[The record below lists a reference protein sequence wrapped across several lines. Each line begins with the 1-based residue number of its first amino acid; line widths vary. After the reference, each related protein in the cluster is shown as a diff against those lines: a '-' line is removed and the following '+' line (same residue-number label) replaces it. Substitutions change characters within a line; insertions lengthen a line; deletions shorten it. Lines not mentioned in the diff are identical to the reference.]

1 MMVLFTVVAIV
12 VACNKSASDTHEPPV
27 TAPLSVAAA
36 KAGDTIRIKG
46 SNFTT
51 DVNQIE
57 ISFNGVKGTV
67 VRSTA
72 TEIVVIV
79 PAGAKTGNVTV
90 TVLGNAVSAG
100 SLTVV
105 PLTLYCIKSTYVS
118 PNSSYQLLSLD
129 PATLNETVV
138 FNLNDIYNG
147 FYMDDLV
154 YLPTSNEVL
163 GLKRD
168 TLVKINVETKQAIL
182 FKLSTSST
190 QSFDGLVLDNANNLY
205 TRKAVNAGPNIVN
218 FNLAKIDAAT
228 GMVTDLNPWTS
239 ANHMIYFPST
249 NEIWG
254 ISNDQELV
262 KYNLTTQNTSS
273 VQLPTNTYFY
283 SLIKDNNSNL
293 YWKNSEHIAKVD
305 PVTLAETE
313 VLLNTD
319 WSYPNQYTYIPQRHE
334 FAAIRRS
341 TSFFR
346 YSLNQKTSSTTELSN
361 DLWTSYFSLIT
372 N

>member
-1 MMVLFTVVAIV
+1 MMILFTAVCIIA
-12 VACNKSASDTHEPPV
+12 ACNKSDSDIHELPV
-27 TAPLSVAAA
+27 TSPLYVAAA
-36 KAGDTIRIKG
+36 KAGDSIRIKG

-51 DVNQIE
+51 DLNQIE
-57 ISFNGVKGTV
+57 VSFNGVKGAV
-67 VRSTA
+67 VRSTV
-72 TEIVVIV
+72 TEIVVVV
-79 PAGAKTGNVTV
+79 PAGAKTGNVIV
-90 TVLGNAVSAG
+90 TVFGNAVSAG
-100 SLTVV
+100 SLTVM

-118 PNSSYQLLSLD
+118 PNSSYQLVSLD

-147 FYMDDLV
+147 FYMNDLV
-154 YLPTSNEVL
+154 YLPTTNEVL
-163 GLKRD
+163 GLKAD
-168 TLVKINVETKQAIL
+168 TLVKINVETKKTTL
-182 FKLSTSST
+182 LRLSTGS
-190 QSFDGLVLDNANNLY
+190 QFFDGLVLDNANNLY
-205 TRKAVNAGPNIVN
+205 TRKAVNGGPNTIN
-218 FNLAKIDAAT
+218 FKLAKIDAAT
-228 GMVTDLNPWTS
+228 GTVTDLNPWTS
-239 ANHMIYFPST
+239 ANNMIYFPST

-273 VQLPTNTYFY
+273 VQLPNNTHFY

-319 WSYPNQYTYIPQRHE
+319 WSYPNQYTYIPQRNE
-334 FAAIRRS
+334 LAGFRNS
-341 TSFFR
+341 SSFFR
-346 YSLNQKTSSTTELSN
+346 YSLDQKTSSTTKLSD
-361 DLWTSYFSLIT
+361 DLWTRYESLIT

>member
-1 MMVLFTVVAIV
+1 MMFLFTAMSIIA
-12 VACNKSASDTHEPPV
+12 ACNKSASDTHELPV
-27 TAPLSVAAA
+27 TSPLYVAAA
-36 KAGDTIRIKG
+36 KAGDTLRIKG

-51 DVNQIE
+51 DINQIE
-57 ISFNGVKGTV
+57 VSFNGAKGAV

-72 TEIVVIV
+72 TEIVAVV

-90 TVLGNAVSAG
+90 TVFGNTVSAG
-100 SLTVV
+100 TLTVV

-129 PATLNETVV
+129 PATLKETVV

-147 FYMDDLV
+147 FNMNDLV
-154 YLPTSNEVL
+154 YLPTTNEVL
-163 GLKRD
+163 GLKAD
-168 TLVKINVETKQAIL
+168 TLVKINVETKQITL
-182 FKLSTSST
+182 LKLSTG
-190 QSFDGLVLDNANNLY
+190 SFDGLVLDNANNLY
-205 TRKAVNAGPNIVN
+205 TRKAVNGGPNIIN

-228 GMVTDLNPWTS
+228 GTVTDLNSWTS
-239 ANHMIYFPST
+239 ANYMIYFPST

-254 ISNDQELV
+254 ISNEQKLV

-273 VQLPTNTYFY
+273 VQLPNNTYFY

-293 YWKNSEHIAKVD
+293 YWVNSEHIAKVD

-313 VLLNTD
+313 VLLDTD
-319 WSYPNQYTYIPQRHE
+319 WSYPNQFTYIPQRNE
-334 FAAIRRS
+334 FAGIRRS
-341 TSFFR
+341 NSFFR
-346 YSLNQKTSSTTELSN
+346 YSLDQKTSSTTKLS
-361 DLWTSYFSLIT
+361 DDVWTRYEYLIT